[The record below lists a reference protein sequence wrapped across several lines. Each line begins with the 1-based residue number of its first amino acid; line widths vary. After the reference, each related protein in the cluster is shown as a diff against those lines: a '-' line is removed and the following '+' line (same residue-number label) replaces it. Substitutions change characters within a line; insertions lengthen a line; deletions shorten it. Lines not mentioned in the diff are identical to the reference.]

1 MCFMTEQTYKIRE
14 GNIILPRI
22 KRMFKNLIKK
32 MMDEAALNKIQMTEV
47 RKDAQVFFIKVN
59 NY

>member
-1 MCFMTEQTYKIRE
+1 
-14 GNIILPRI
+14 
-22 KRMFKNLIKK
+22 MFKNLIKK